1 MSEKKHELI
10 LVFAALIISCFFL
23 IYEVFDSPKYGKPE
37 AVEII
42 TSSFF
47 PEETKPDKT
56 GKVNINT
63 ASLEELCT
71 LEEVGETKA
80 AAIIKFREKNGD
92 FRTVEEIM
100 LVDGISTETL
110 NKNIN
115 RITV

>member
-23 IYEVFDSPKYGKPE
+23 IYEVLDSPKYDRAQ
-37 AVEII
+37 AVEIM

-47 PEETKPDKT
+47 PEKTKPDQT
-56 GKVNINT
+56 GTVNINT

-71 LEEVGETKA
+71 LEEIGETKA
-80 AAIIKFREKNGD
+80 AAIIKFREENGE

-110 NKNIN
+110 YKNIN

>member
-10 LVFAALIISCFFL
+10 IVFAALIISCFFL
-23 IYEVFDSPKYGKPE
+23 IYEVFDSPKYGKSE

-47 PEETKPDKT
+47 PEETKPDQT

-71 LEEVGETKA
+71 LEEVGEKFQITRERIRQIEAKA
-80 AAIIKFREKNGD
+80 LRKLRHPSRSKKLRAYLD
-92 FRTVEEIM
+92 
-100 LVDGISTETL
+100 
-110 NKNIN
+110 
-115 RITV
+115 